1 MTFPFMV
8 LKSNEILK
16 CNIPEFVDEKNTVLV
31 VNCKEIVFW
40 WIKLFGQI
48 WIASITEDPLGIAHY
63 LGQICGVCKNGTL
76 TSRHQDNPRHAM

>member
-40 WIKLFGQI
+40 WIKLFG
-48 WIASITEDPLGIAHY
+48 
-63 LGQICGVCKNGTL
+63 
-76 TSRHQDNPRHAM
+76 